1 MIRKAIGLRI
11 KELRANASITQ
22 EELAFRAELDR
33 TYINSIENGR
43 RNLSIVNIGKIADAL
58 GLSIKDFF
66 DSDTFGRKK

>member
-33 TYINSIENGR
+33 TYINSVENGR

-58 GLSIKDFF
+58 DLSIKDFF
-66 DSDTFGRKK
+66 DSDKFGREE